1 MRCLRHNS
9 IVSFANAQGA
19 DRTFI
24 SQTPNGHVFV
34 VADGA
39 GGVAGGS
46 HAATQCVSFVQNIV
60 VANLLRDEVYWV
72 EALTRL
78 DEAMLRD
85 RSAGESTC
93 IVIEVRDGV
102 CFGTCVGDSRAVHFD
117 GDEAVDLTFQQSR
130 KPLLGSGD
138 AVLRPIRFDLK
149 AGRLVLATDGL
160 WKYAL
165 RNDILT
171 VLDSGDWES
180 LPGQL
185 VDSVR
190 LPSGNLQD
198 DVGIII
204 VDVTP

>member
-19 DRTFI
+19 DRTFV

-39 GGVAGGS
+39 AGIAGGS
-46 HAATQCVSFVQNIV
+46 HAAEQCVAFVQNMIA
-60 VANLLRDEVYWV
+60 ANVPRDEVYWM

-78 DEAMLRD
+78 DDAMLRD
-85 RSAGESTC
+85 GNAGESTC

-102 CFGTCVGDSRAVHFD
+102 CFGACVGDSRAVHFD
-117 GDEAVDLTFQQSR
+117 GDESVDLTLQQSR

-138 AVLRPIRFDLK
+138 AVLSPIRFDLK
-149 AGRLVLATDGL
+149 AGRLLMATDGL

-165 RNDILT
+165 WSDILA
-171 VLDSGDWES
+171 VLDSHVWES
-180 LPGQL
+180 LPVQL

-198 DVGIII
+198 DVGVVV
-204 VDVTP
+204 VDITK